1 MQSNTIDSLNI
12 EITSNSGKATGSI
25 HGLVNSLRSL
35 AGQTEKTLTGLRA
48 LNEELKKISRI
59 KRNYFGNIMSDAT
72 GGGGPSGGGSGAA
85 RVKQVTSAI
94 QAQINATT
102 GVDRITK
109 SAAASAK
116 VFDEQLARQEVA
128 ARQAANAT
136 KEAATTS
143 NTVSASWSMGE
154 TRAKSVTTAMQE
166 QINTLT
172 GVDRITKS
180 AAASAKVFDQELGKQ
195 ELAARKAAAA
205 AKAIADETKKATG
218 AEAATASKDNRLE
231 MPRLSPEEI
240 EKNRL
245 EYQREMAF
253 WKKVNEEVARHP
265 EWLEEYRAKQ
275 RAKPYVAKP
284 TGPDPILSGV
294 KPSKWAMEERALRAF
309 GTNPHPA
316 DPIYQSAVE
325 KYEKKSGLVWNPA
338 ILQGETRQAASAI
351 QSVNNQLDTTSRVGE
366 AASTGISNVT
376 NQITNTANASSTAT
390 NQVGAMNQQLGNSAT
405 EGANASGA
413 LNNAADSTRQLR
425 EEADRANRSCGPFVS
440 FLQRVGRIAS
450 TMIIRNALKLLMK
463 SFGDAWNSAKA
474 FSQSMGG
481 AFAKTVS
488 DTNAIVKNTAVSIIQ
503 TFAPALTT
511 LLPVIYTVGAA
522 IQYICSLIQSLL
534 SLLGISSELFGVNA
548 SKISKYGGATSGA
561 GKSAKEAAK
570 ETKGLLAAWDELNII
585 QSTTNKSGGG
595 GGGGSGK
602 GGSNG
607 KLSDLVTKE
616 ISAISSILVGEALLA
631 VGLIMACTGHV
642 GPGIGMMVLGAA
654 SIAKTLTVD
663 WAKLPKEIKK
673 QITVITG
680 AVGGAEMAVGAVLA
694 FTGASV
700 PLGIGMMAL
709 GAASLI
715 GSVALSWNLDAQIAD
730 RIAHVT
736 AIAGGALLGLG
747 AVLAFTGANIPIGIG
762 LMLAG
767 AASLAGSVA
776 LSWNL
781 DEEIKKKIAKITAYA
796 GISLLA
802 IGSVLAFTG
811 ASLPIGIGMM
821 VAGAA
826 TLASSVA
833 LSWNLDKEVK
843 AKITK
848 ITAIAGASLLALGAI
863 LVCTGA
869 GIPLGVGMMIAGGV
883 SLAASVALNWD
894 TIVLEV
900 TGAFKRI
907 GAKITEIWE
916 SVKQSLQA
924 VWDTVSMWWDENIA
938 KPVESAWQSVTDF
951 FGKLFGG
958 ADVEGSIA
966 SYASAAWTGVTMWWD
981 ASIAK
986 PVETAWQ
993 SVSSFFGTLFG
1004 DSETPGSISSYA
1016 RSAYSSVSTWWNDN
1030 VGKNFEKEGAWG
1042 AVKGFFKGIFVGE
1055 DGNGGIRGWSKQAF
1069 DAAAEWMKETTG
1081 VDIKAVWEPIG
1092 NFFRDTWCGSDGNGG
1107 IKGYFTSAWDNAK
1120 VWWETNVSEN
1130 IAKEGIWGGVK
1141 GFFEGIF
1148 GSTETGTGLIGMFS
1162 KAWETVSQLWSTN
1175 VSGLIEGAWSAV
1187 STWFETN
1194 VTTPIKNAF
1203 RDAINWIIFRINDVI
1218 GALNAVGSFTIP
1230 GWGFDIPFGGPH
1242 VGWDP
1247 SPVTLWNIGT
1257 INPIEEFAKG
1267 GFDIPRGD
1275 LFIANEAGAE
1285 LVGNMNGKTTVANQG
1300 QIVEGIQ
1307 RGVRDANSD
1316 QNRLLAEQNTLLR
1329 ALLEKTGNLSVSP
1342 SLSWS
1347 KFNNANSD
1355 IYSKTTGR

>member
-1 MQSNTIDSLNI
+1 MPSSTIDSLNI

-94 QAQINATT
+94 QAQINAVT

-205 AKAIADETKKATG
+205 AKAVAEETKKTTG
-218 AEAATASKDNRLE
+218 AETVVEKKPDLFKGNT
-231 MPRLSPEEI
+231 PEELAAMREASRRQWAEDMARI
-240 EKNRL
+240 K
-245 EYQREMAF
+245 EYQA
-253 WKKVNEEVARHP
+253 
-265 EWLEEYRAKQ
+265 
-275 RAKPYVAKP
+275 VAKRSKEAYLASIRK
-284 TGPDPILSGV
+284 TGPDPILSGAAPT
-294 KPSKWAMEERALRAF
+294 KGAMEANILRSF
-309 GTNPHPA
+309 GANPNTA
-316 DPIYQSAVE
+316 DPIYQSAVA
-325 KYEKKSGLVWNPA
+325 KYEKATKQTWNPSSL
-338 ILQGETRQAASAI
+338 LQGASTAATPAASAI
-351 QSVNNQLDTTSRVGE
+351 QNVNTQLDNTSRVGE
-366 AASTGISNVT
+366 AASASMNNV
-376 NQITNTANASSTAT
+376 AN
-390 NQVGAMNQQLGNSAT
+390 QLGNSAT

-474 FSQSMGG
+474 FSRSMGG

-503 TFAPALTT
+503 TFAPALTA
-511 LLPVIYTVGAA
+511 LLPVIYTVGSA

-561 GKSAKEAAK
+561 GKSAKKAAK

-585 QSTTNKSGGG
+585 QSTTNKRGGG

-907 GAKITEIWE
+907 GTKITEIWE

-993 SVSSFFGTLFG
+993 SVSSFFWTLFG

-1203 RDAINWIIFRINDVI
+1203 KDAINWIIFRINDVI